1 MFCVKKFYKFYFFSN
16 CILIPA
22 DVDGL
27 TRLWLEPQELGHL
40 LVLHVGCLKV
50 LSLAFQTEKKIFEI
64 EKIIKMYHSRNGGLH
79 IF

>member
-1 MFCVKKFYKFYFFSN
+1 MLNVLGLIKFTKFT
-16 CILIPA
+16 IPA

-64 EKIIKMYHSRNGGLH
+64 EQIIKMYHSRSGGLY